1 MNNVAVLPLMRGSL
15 LIVDDDQMQR
25 MLIGEI
31 ARRVGFSVDEAASV
45 EEAASLIERNLYTRI
60 VLDLALGGHDG
71 VEVMRH
77 IAVSGQNPAIIVISG
92 FDERIRDAAIRFG
105 QSLGLA
111 TAGELRKPIDIVG
124 LREALLRDVFPTAQP
139 AMGAS
144 GKLTTITQAD
154 IRAAIMQGEIVPYYQ
169 PKIALATGQIIGV
182 EALARW
188 TSPRHGSIS
197 PAVFVPLV
205 EDWGFSDD
213 LSHLM
218 IANAIRDAAAW
229 QAGHPGVGVAVNLA
243 VSALVDIA
251 LPDRVEALL
260 GNAGLDASCLTLE
273 ITESIRLTDEVSIG
287 DVLTR
292 MRIKGINLSL
302 DDFGT
307 GYSSLSSLLRM
318 PFSELKIDRSFIMTS
333 DFDAYAWKIVRATLS
348 LAREFGMTAVAEGIE
363 TLQVAAMLGD
373 ALCDIGQGYL
383 YARPMSRNALLRYLA
398 ENDRREPSTLPT
410 RSAV

>member
-1 MNNVAVLPLMRGSL
+1 VTNVAVLPVSRGAL
-15 LIVDDDQMQR
+15 LVVDDDQMQR

-31 ARRVGFSVDEAASV
+31 ARRIGFSVDEAASLV
-45 EEAASLIERNLYTRI
+45 ERNLYTRI

-77 IAVSGQNPAIIVISG
+77 IAASGQSPAVIVISG

-124 LREALLRDVFPTAQP
+124 LREALLRDVSPTIQSFANP
-139 AMGAS
+139 AGS
-144 GKLTTITQAD
+144 LTAITQAD
-154 IRAAIMQGEIVPYYQ
+154 LRTAIAQGEILPYYQ
-169 PKIALATGQIIGV
+169 PKIALSSGQIIGV

-188 TSPRHGSIS
+188 TSPRYGSVS
-197 PAVFVPLV
+197 PVVFVPLA
-205 EDWGFSDD
+205 EDWGLVDD
-213 LSHLM
+213 LTHHMMATS
-218 IANAIRDAAAW
+218 IRDAAAW
-229 QAGHPGVGVAVNLA
+229 QPSHPGIGVAVNVA
-243 VSALVDIA
+243 VSTLGHIA
-251 LPDRVEALL
+251 FPDRVEALL
-260 GNAGLDASCLTLE
+260 GAAGLDASCLTVE
-273 ITESIRLTDEVSIG
+273 VTESIRLSDDVTIG

-292 MRIKGINLSL
+292 MRIKGIKLSL

-318 PFSELKIDRSFIMTS
+318 PFSELKIDRSFVMTS

-363 TLQVAAMLGD
+363 TLPVAAMLGD
-373 ALCDIGQGYL
+373 ALCDVGQGYL
-383 YARPMSRNALLRYLA
+383 YARPMSRASLLRFLD
-398 ENDRREPSTLPT
+398 ENDQRETSTLPT

>member
-1 MNNVAVLPLMRGSL
+1 VSNVAVLPLSRGTL

-31 ARRVGFSVDEAASV
+31 ARRIGFCVDEAASI
-45 EEAASLIERNLYTRI
+45 EEAASLVERNLYTRI

-77 IAVSGQNPAIIVISG
+77 IAVSGQNPAVIVISG

-111 TAGELRKPIDIVG
+111 TAGELRKPINIVR
-124 LREALLRDVFPTAQP
+124 LREALLRDVSPIAQP
-139 AMGAS
+139 GPGAS
-144 GKLTTITQAD
+144 GRLTGVTQAD
-154 IRAAIMQGEIVPYYQ
+154 LRSAIALGEILPYYQ
-169 PKIALATGQIIGV
+169 PKIALATGQVIGV

-197 PAVFVPLV
+197 PAIFVPLA
-205 EDWGFSDD
+205 EDWGLSDD
-213 LSHLM
+213 FTHLM
-218 IANAIRDAAAW
+218 MATAIRDAAAW
-229 QAGHPGVGVAVNLA
+229 QADHPGVGVAVNMP
-243 VSALVDIA
+243 VSSLGDIA

-260 GNAGLDASCLTLE
+260 GRAGLDASCLTVE
-273 ITESIRLTDEVSIG
+273 ITETIRLSDDVAIG
-287 DVLTR
+287 DILTR
-292 MRIKGINLSL
+292 MRIKGIKLSL

-363 TLQVAAMLGD
+363 TLPVAAMLGD

-383 YARPMSRNALLRYLA
+383 YARPMSRSTLLRYLA
-398 ENDRREPSTLPT
+398 ENDRRETSTLPA

>member
-1 MNNVAVLPLMRGSL
+1 MKNVAVLPISRGAL
-15 LIVDDDQMQR
+15 LVVDDDQMQR

-31 ARRVGFSVDEAASV
+31 ARRIGFSVDEAASV

-77 IAVSGQNPAIIVISG
+77 IAASGQTPAVIVISG

-124 LREALLRDVFPTAQP
+124 LREALLRDVSPTVQSFASP
-139 AMGAS
+139 AGN
-144 GKLTTITQAD
+144 LTAITQAD
-154 IRAAIMQGEIVPYYQ
+154 LRAAIAQGEILPYYQ
-169 PKIALATGQIIGV
+169 PKVALATGQIIGV

-188 TSPRHGSIS
+188 TSPRHGSVS
-197 PAVFVPLV
+197 PAVFIPLA
-205 EDWGFSDD
+205 EDWGLVDD
-213 LSHLM
+213 LTHHIMATS
-218 IANAIRDAAAW
+218 IRDTAAW
-229 QAGHPGVGVAVNLA
+229 QASHPGIGVAVNVA
-243 VSALVDIA
+243 VSSLGDIA
-251 LPDRVEALL
+251 FPDRIEALL
-260 GNAGLDASCLTLE
+260 GTAGLDPSRLTVE
-273 ITESIRLTDEVSIG
+273 ITESIRLSDDVLIG

-292 MRIKGINLSL
+292 MRIKGIKLSL

-318 PFSELKIDRSFIMTS
+318 PFSELKIDRSFVMTS

-363 TLQVAAMLGD
+363 TLPVAAMLGD

-383 YARPMSRNALLRYLA
+383 YARPMSRTSLLRFLA
-398 ENDRREPSTLPT
+398 ENDRPETSSLPT